1 MKNKIVALIYSYGN
15 VSYFDGSEKVF
26 KHIDLP
32 ICSLAH
38 GKILEERLFYLT
50 AVAGA
55 KSTALQKVEF
65 KLEVRR
71 VSPIVGFGVFAG
83 ELIPKGTFLGNYV
96 GEVIPYEAVE
106 NNRYLFGILP
116 HKSGIHGGVCVTA
129 HEWGNHTRFVNHSST
144 PNVHAYTRVFNGWAE
159 TYFVAKEDILPGE
172 QLLIDYGPDY
182 WVDKPDQTEVGL

>member
-32 ICSLAH
+32 ICSLEH
-38 GKILEERLFYLT
+38 SNVLKERLLFLRE
-50 AVAGA
+50 AAGA
-55 KSTALQKVEF
+55 ESTALQKVGV

-71 VSPIVGFGVFAG
+71 VNPSVGFGVFAG
-83 ELIPKGTFLGNYV
+83 ESILKGTFLGNYV

-106 NNRYLFGILP
+106 NNRYLFGIL
-116 HKSGIHGGVCVTA
+116 SDASDVHGGVCITA
-129 HEWGNHTRFVNHSST
+129 HEWGNQTRFVNHSSK
-144 PNVHAYTRVFNGWAE
+144 PNVNAYTRVLEGWAE
-159 TYFVAKEDILPGE
+159 TYFVAKEDILPGG
-172 QLLIDYGPDY
+172 QLLLDYGPDY